1 LAWHSAWHDDE
12 EKAMNGVG
20 FLGAVV
26 IGLLAGWLAERIMGR
41 RHGLLTNLIVGLVGA
56 VLGGFVAGLA
66 GFGYAG
72 FLPSLIVST
81 LGAVLLLALLNAL
94 GRRG

>member
-1 LAWHSAWHDDE
+1 
-12 EKAMNGVG
+12 MNGVG
-20 FLGAVV
+20 FLGAVI
-26 IGLLAGWLAERIMGR
+26 IGLLAGWFAERIMGR
-41 RHGLLTNLIVGLVGA
+41 RHGLLTNLIVGLLGA

-66 GFGYAG
+66 GFGYVG

-81 LGAVLLLALLNAL
+81 LGAVLLLALLNAF

>member
-1 LAWHSAWHDDE
+1 
-12 EKAMNGVG
+12 MNGVG

-41 RHGLLTNLIVGLVGA
+41 SHGLITNLIVGLIGA
-56 VLGGFVAGLA
+56 FLGGFVAQFA
-66 GFGYAG
+66 GFGYRG

-81 LGAVLLLALLNAL
+81 LGAVLLLAAL
-94 GRRG
+94 GAFSRRG